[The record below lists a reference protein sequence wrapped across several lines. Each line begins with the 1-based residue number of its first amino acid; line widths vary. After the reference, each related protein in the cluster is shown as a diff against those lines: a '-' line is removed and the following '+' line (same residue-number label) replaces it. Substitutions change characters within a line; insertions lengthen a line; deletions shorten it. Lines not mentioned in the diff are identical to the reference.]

1 MSATTMTKYTRQ
13 DVASKCK
20 VVEVTTVTPEK
31 AAKIAAMFNHALG
44 KDGVAADGHEPYPDP
59 SLFTVDGVIETV
71 ESPYRR
77 LFVAELDGEIL
88 GGIIADSLHELA
100 CEFNCM
106 AVDLRYRGL
115 SIGSLLVEG
124 AKNLIDDC
132 FFLSNITELVTHN
145 MASQTAHIKQG
156 YSRFLGFG
164 YAHYPQVFFQDKPES
179 VVWAGQLH
187 GRLAREL
194 RNLRDRIGNLE
205 KLSDSEITELISREA
220 RLVIGKASPVEK
232 QLATQLVKPRFVFM
246 PTEYV
251 SLASDILN
259 QYADQIDFRI
269 IDEAKCSSSD
279 KSSNWARSSS
289 EQIHSDRFEV
299 DFKPDYAHTYI
310 DFGYGFDINANQA
323 KVKEAIDKVKKTPG
337 KRFIR
342 ATIKAN
348 HQSSVEIAKFLKDQ
362 GFVFHSI
369 LPLYQYEV
377 SEDGTSH
384 KFHDLLGMQW
394 VCPEIASRNPLP
406 GETNSVIKVYGY
418 PANLTG
424 KIVSVI
430 RNELR

>member
-1 MSATTMTKYTRQ
+1 MSATLLTKYTRA

-20 VVEVTTVTPEK
+20 VYEVDSVTEEQ
-31 AAKIAAMFNHALG
+31 AAKIAAMFNAALG
-44 KDGVAADGHEPYPDP
+44 KDGVAAEGHEAYPDP
-59 SLFTVDGVIETV
+59 SLFTADGVVETV
-71 ESPYRR
+71 ECPDRR
-77 LFVAELDGEIL
+77 LFIAELDGEVV
-88 GGIIADSLHELA
+88 GGIIADALHPLA

-106 AVDLRYRGL
+106 AVDKKFRGL

-124 AKNLIDDC
+124 AMRVINDC

-145 MASQTAHIKQG
+145 LASQTAHIKHG

-164 YAHYPQVFFQDKPES
+164 YSHYPRVFFVDKPES

-194 RNLRDRIGNLE
+194 QNLRDRIGNLE
-205 KLSDSEITELISREA
+205 KLSDAEITELISRES
-220 RLVIGKASPVEK
+220 RLVIGKASPSEK
-232 QLATQLVKPRFVFM
+232 QLATELIKPRTVYL
-246 PTEYV
+246 PEEYAC
-251 SLASDILN
+251 LGKEILS
-259 QYADQIDFRI
+259 QYADQIEYRI
-269 IDEAKCSSSD
+269 NDGAACGSSGHTVADSKPEKSD
-279 KSSNWARSSS
+279 KF
-289 EQIHSDRFEV
+289 DL
-299 DFKPDYAHTYI
+299 DLKPDYAHAYI
-310 DFGYGFDINANQA
+310 DFAYGFDISANQKA
-323 KVKEAIDKVKKTPG
+323 VKDAIDKVRSTPG

-348 HQSSVEIAKFLKDQ
+348 HPSSVEIATFLKKQ

-377 SEDGTSH
+377 SEDGNSH

-394 VCPEIASRNPLP
+394 VCPDVASQNPLP

-424 KIVSVI
+424 KIVRLI
-430 RNELR
+430 RSEL